1 MSRRTSK
8 KTRVRKKQRKQKSPF
23 RALILIVLLV
33 AAVTVGIILYVKYR
47 TFSGYRVD
55 AVIPLSNSEENT
67 EYHVFGNGYLKCAG
81 DGVTYFNERGIQ
93 WNEYY
98 SMLLPVVD
106 ISGDYAAVADMGQ
119 RNVYLYDKS
128 GYVSRINLSH
138 NITDIEVSDAGMV
151 AVSSNDGNFNYI
163 EIRDKN
169 GNEIMTEK
177 SVFSSRGFLMDLA
190 LSADGSK
197 LAAVFTS
204 IDKGTLGSRI
214 IFYDLSGDGSS
225 SDIVAGTFDQYES
238 VMLTSLRFMDDDTLC
253 AVGDTAISIYQF
265 KDVPEVIYED
275 LQMPWEIQTLFFEN
289 DHIGMVVEDPESD
302 SRYQIKVYDLT
313 GNLQLDI
320 GTDFT
325 FTGADFAGDYVYLYS
340 YTECLMYS
348 FAGVKKL
355 NCPFE
360 MHIEALKSSDG
371 RHFVYGTHSNTQ
383 FITIY

>member
-1 MSRRTSK
+1 MSRKTSK
-8 KTRVRKKQRKQKSPF
+8 RTRTRKKQKKQKSPF
-23 RALILIVLLV
+23 RVLIIIMLL
-33 AAVTVGIILYVKYR
+33 AAAMIIGISLLVKYR
-47 TFSGYRVD
+47 TFSGYHVD
-55 AVIPLSNSEENT
+55 TVIPLSNSEENT
-67 EYHVFGNGYLKCAG
+67 QYHVFGNGYLKCAG
-81 DGVTYFNERGIQ
+81 DGVTYFNEQGIQ

-106 ISGDYAAVADMGQ
+106 ISGEYAAVADMGQ

-138 NITDIEVSDAGMV
+138 NITDVAVSNAGMV
-151 AVSSNDGNFNYI
+151 AVSANDGNFNYI

-190 LSADGSK
+190 LSEDGSR

-204 IDKGTLGSRI
+204 IEKGTLGSQI

-225 SDIVAGTFDQYES
+225 SDIIVGTFDQYES
-238 VMLTSLRFMDDDTLC
+238 VMLTTIRFMEDDTVC
-253 AVGDTAISIYQF
+253 AVGDTAISLYQF
-265 KDVPEVIYED
+265 SDIPELVYED
-275 LQMPWEIQTLFFEN
+275 LQIPWEIQSLFFQN
-289 DHIGMVVEDPESD
+289 DHIGMVVENPESD

-313 GNLQLDI
+313 GNLQLDQ

-325 FTGADFAGDYVYLYS
+325 FTGADFAGSNVFLYS

-348 FAGVKKL
+348 FAGVEKF

-360 MHIEALKSSDG
+360 TRIEALKSTDG
-371 RHFVYGTHSNTQ
+371 RHFVYGTHDSTQ
-383 FITIY
+383 FITID